1 MSEPLEF
8 LEKRI
13 QQLENELRHY
23 KMLRDLLQKGQ
34 AESPQQPQQPQP
46 QDLDGLPW
54 RPYKDGGGE
63 WVYRDEAPEDF
74 VTQLLQAGKPVRV
87 GGFVYSMKSGSTGK
101 TFISRRRVK

>member
-23 KMLRDLLQKGQ
+23 KMLRDLLQGRG
-34 AESPQQPQQPQP
+34 EPPQQPQP